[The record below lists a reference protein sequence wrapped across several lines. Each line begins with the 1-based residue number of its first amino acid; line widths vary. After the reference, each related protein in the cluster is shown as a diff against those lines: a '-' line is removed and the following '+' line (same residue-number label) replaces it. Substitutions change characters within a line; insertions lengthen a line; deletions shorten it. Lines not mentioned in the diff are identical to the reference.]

1 MDKKS
6 GLQLVFA
13 WLKARYKVIILF
25 LLIMGIYWG
34 VLYLYHQPYE
44 VISYCQFLAVIIF
57 TFVGAIDLYHYKKKY
72 QRLLDLYDNIEW
84 QRPEPIT
91 TNDSLEAGYREI
103 ICKQYELIKERKSAN
118 EEQIQEM
125 NDYYTLWAHQIKTPI
140 AAMRLLLE
148 DLELDDESSY
158 PLENELF
165 RIEQYAEMV
174 LQYLRLESMASDKV
188 IKYYDL
194 EKLVRASVK
203 KYAKSFISRKISL
216 DFQHFTAKVLSDEK
230 WLSFVMEQLLSNS
243 IKYTAV
249 GGKISIRCEENEEEV
264 RLILQDNGIGIR
276 EEDLPRVYDRGFTGF
291 NGRMDK
297 RSTGIGLYLCK
308 EITRRLAHEIHIT
321 SQVGVGT
328 KVTLCFKKEV

>member
-1 MDKKS
+1 MNKKS
-6 GLQLVFA
+6 WLQLVIA
-13 WLKARYKVIILF
+13 WLKARCKVIMLF
-25 LLIMGIYWG
+25 LLIAGIYG
-34 VLYLYHQPYE
+34 VVLYLYHQPYE

-57 TFVGAIDLYHYKKKY
+57 AFAGVIDFYYYKKKY

-84 QRPEPIT
+84 HMPEPIT
-91 TNDSLEAGYREI
+91 TNNSIEAGYEQI
-103 ICKQYELIKERKSAN
+103 ICKQYELIKKRKNAN

-140 AAMRLLLE
+140 AAMRLLLA

-158 PLENELF
+158 QLENELF

-194 EKLVRASVK
+194 EKLVRASVR

-216 DFQHFTAKVLSDEK
+216 DFQSFTAKVLSDEK
-230 WLSFVMEQLLSNS
+230 WLSFVIEQLLSNS

-249 GGKISIRCEENEEEV
+249 GGKISIQCEENEEEV

-321 SQVGVGT
+321 SKVGVGT
-328 KVTLCFKKEV
+328 KVMLCFKKEA